1 MTESNLLS
9 LIFDAHK
16 IIEVGGILLILLIV
30 YLETGFFL
38 GLVLPGGDYLLFATG
53 LFCGSHY
60 LDIPLLWL
68 LALLIGVAFLGDL
81 TGYLKGRWL
90 GSRLFTDNKSR
101 FFKMEYLERSKQ
113 FYSKYGAFAFI
124 MGRFM
129 PVIRTLIPMLAGA
142 SAVPFGKFLIYNALG
157 SVIWIGTLVPLG
169 YFLGEAYPQII
180 DYAGYLLI
188 LFIVIA
194 SAPMLKILVFNK
206 KQHN

>member
-101 FFKMEYLERSKQ
+101 FFKMEYLERSKL

-142 SAVPFGKFLIYNALG
+142 SVVPFGKFLIYNALG

-206 KQHN
+206 K

>member
-1 MTESNLLS
+1 MTESNLIS

-68 LALLIGVAFLGDL
+68 LVLLIGGAFLGDL

-90 GSRLFTDNKSR
+90 GPKLFTDNKSR
-101 FFKMEYLERSKQ
+101 FFKMEYLERSKP
-113 FYSKYGAFAFI
+113 FYTKYGAFAFI

-180 DYAGYLLI
+180 NYAGYLFI

-206 KQHN
+206 K

>member
-142 SAVPFGKFLIYNALG
+142 STVPFGKFLIYNALG

>member
-1 MTESNLLS
+1 MTESNVWSLL
-9 LIFDAHK
+9 FDAHK
-16 IIEVGGILLILLIV
+16 IIEIGGILLILLII

-68 LALLIGVAFLGDL
+68 LLLMIAAAFLGDL

-90 GSRLFTDNKSR
+90 GPKLFTDNKSR
-101 FFKMEYLERSKQ
+101 FFKMEYLDRSKQ
-113 FYSKYGAFAFI
+113 FYSRYGVFAFI

-142 SAVPFGKFLIYNALG
+142 SAVPFGKFLIYNAFG
-157 SVIWIGTLVPLG
+157 SIIWISTLVPLG

-180 DYAGYLLI
+180 NYAGYLLI
-188 LFIVIA
+188 LFVVLA
-194 SAPMLKILVFNK
+194 SFPMLKILVFNK
-206 KQHN
+206 K